1 MQRFSDRQ
9 AAPAA
14 KKGSTAVMAGFLTFT
29 KEKPIN
35 RVVEVDISD
44 IRPNPHQPRS
54 EFDIADIQSLADS
67 ILQNGILQ
75 PLTVRRGENRYE
87 LIAGERRLRAAKL
100 AGLRAVP
107 CIILDISSRNSAIM
121 ALVENIQ
128 RQDLSFFD
136 EASAIEKLIT
146 YYGMTQED
154 AAAKLGKAQST
165 IANKLRLLR
174 LTADEREVIM
184 KYNLTERHARALL
197 RLAAPAER
205 LAVLERVVKQNL
217 NVEKT
222 EAAVEEVIG
231 KKKVQNSY
239 KKRSKVFQNVRIFVN
254 TITKA
259 VETMQAVGIAAESQK
274 IQHEDYI
281 EYRVK
286 IPTTTAAAEASTG
299 GYGIRPY
306 SLFSAYLHVKIQA
319 RPYRG
324 VRSYL
329 AVRHSNMRRVG
340 RVSLQ
345 RLGIG
350 EGRVQHQVRIRGAG
364 QRLGVDMNLQQAGD
378 LACQPLKPCLDAGLD
393 GGLLG
398 VGHLLQLPKN
408 NMSYHVHKV
417 IKSFISKKLVYLFTF
432 PKFKVQI

>member
-1 MQRFSDRQ
+1 
-9 AAPAA
+9 
-14 KKGSTAVMAGFLTFT
+14 MAGFLTFT

-35 RVVEVDISD
+35 RVVEVDIGE

-75 PLTVRRGENRYE
+75 PLTVRRGEDRYE

-165 IANKLRLLR
+165 IANK
-174 LTADEREVIM
+174 ADEREVIM

-205 LAVLERVVKQNL
+205 LAVLEKVVKQNL
-217 NVEKT
+217 NVERT

-231 KKKVQNSY
+231 QKKVQNSY

-259 VETMQAVGIAAESQK
+259 VETMQAAGIAADSQK
-274 IQHEDYI
+274 IQREDYI
-281 EYRVK
+281 EYRVR
-286 IPTTTAAAEASTG
+286 IPIAAG
-299 GYGIRPY
+299 
-306 SLFSAYLHVKIQA
+306 
-319 RPYRG
+319 
-324 VRSYL
+324 
-329 AVRHSNMRRVG
+329 RR
-340 RVSLQ
+340 
-345 RLGIG
+345 
-350 EGRVQHQVRIRGAG
+350 
-364 QRLGVDMNLQQAGD
+364 
-378 LACQPLKPCLDAGLD
+378 
-393 GGLLG
+393 
-398 VGHLLQLPKN
+398 
-408 NMSYHVHKV
+408 
-417 IKSFISKKLVYLFTF
+417 
-432 PKFKVQI
+432 

>member
-1 MQRFSDRQ
+1 
-9 AAPAA
+9 
-14 KKGSTAVMAGFLTFT
+14 MAGFLTFT

-197 RLAAPAER
+197 RLA
-205 LAVLERVVKQNL
+205 VLERVVKQNL

-286 IPTTTAAAEASTG
+286 IPTAAS
-299 GYGIRPY
+299 
-306 SLFSAYLHVKIQA
+306 
-319 RPYRG
+319 
-324 VRSYL
+324 
-329 AVRHSNMRRVG
+329 RR
-340 RVSLQ
+340 
-345 RLGIG
+345 
-350 EGRVQHQVRIRGAG
+350 
-364 QRLGVDMNLQQAGD
+364 
-378 LACQPLKPCLDAGLD
+378 
-393 GGLLG
+393 
-398 VGHLLQLPKN
+398 
-408 NMSYHVHKV
+408 
-417 IKSFISKKLVYLFTF
+417 
-432 PKFKVQI
+432 